1 MELAR
6 LLDELTRAAERAGV
20 QVRTE
25 AFDPNLSDVKRPRGG
40 LCTLRGARLILVD
53 AKLPL
58 PEQIATIAEG
68 LAGVDLEHLF
78 LPPIVRATIGA
89 YAPVTGHVGGDPRTP
104 GAAWG
109 DPSAEQ
115 SGPRPPIKPLAKP
128 AVRLLRSPRR

>member
-25 AFDPNLSDVKRPRGG
+25 TFDPNLSDVRRPRGG
-40 LCTLRGARLILVD
+40 ICTLRGARLILVD

-58 PEQIATIAEG
+58 PEQIATIAEA

-89 YAPVTGHVGGDPRTP
+89 YSPVGAEPLLPR
-104 GAAWG
+104 A
-109 DPSAEQ
+109 
-115 SGPRPPIKPLAKP
+115 RPPVKLTRP
-128 AVRLLRSPRR
+128 PRR